1 MPSCDDQEI
10 AIEMRLHGALD
21 ADASAALDA
30 HLSTCQ
36 RCRAFEAS
44 ARNAEAIMREGAQ
57 AAMETVDW
65 GLVDRA
71 IVRWRWRTLALGFA
85 VVAIVAYAAEGLM
98 DGQQEPVETG
108 LLILVFAA
116 LGGEV
121 WRRARSFTRA
131 GRNADTIELLRQ
143 DLDARG
149 RAIDRS
155 LLVFPLMSALFAW
168 RSVEHGEVQTMPLS
182 LAVIGIVTTAYV
194 WFVKRP
200 ALARARA
207 ELGRPGSR

>member
-1 MPSCDDQEI
+1 MPSCDEYEI

-21 ADASAALDA
+21 ADACAALDA

-44 ARNAEAIMREGAQ
+44 ARNSEAIMREAAQ

-65 GLVDRA
+65 GVVDRA
-71 IVRWRWRTLALGFA
+71 IVGWRWRTLALGFA
-85 VVAIVAYAAEGLM
+85 VVALVAYTIVGLM
-98 DGQQEPVETG
+98 GGQQEPVETA
-108 LLILVFAA
+108 LLILVLAP

-121 WRRARSFTRA
+121 WRRARSITRA
-131 GRNADTIELLRQ
+131 GRNADTIEILRQ

-155 LLVFPLMSALFAW
+155 LLVFPLMAALFGW
-168 RSVEHGEVQTMPLS
+168 RSVVNGEVHIGPLS
-182 LAVIGIVTTAYV
+182 LAAICIVTTAYI

-200 ALARARA
+200 ALARART
-207 ELGRPGSR
+207 ELGRPESR